1 MCIILLMIAM
11 LAKIFVVFLVVYLMI
26 MLLTFFL
33 MFACVSCIARLS
45 TSIIVAMKNASV
57 FKFFRTILRR
67 AIIVDVKIASSLSL
81 LSLSSRDARM
91 LASRCSKS
99 KKSYLINFVFVFSTR
114 VIVPFLFLISNERSL
129 LLTIRDE
136 LTFNRSTLSSFRICS
151 LIDFEVLEVDRRIW
165 LLLIMLWMMFSIES
179 RNSSTFL
186 LDSRSSWGFV
196 KASSIAKRLDAKFFV
211 NIRFDL
217 SLTKR

>member
-1 MCIILLMIAM
+1 MCIVLLMIAM

-67 AIIVDVKIASSLSL
+67 AMIVDVKIASSLSL

-91 LASRCSKS
+91 LASTCSKS

-136 LTFNRSTLSSFRICS
+136 LTFNRSTLSLLRICS
-151 LIDFEVLEVDRRIW
+151 LIDFEVLEVDRRI
-165 LLLIMLWMMFSIES
+165 
-179 RNSSTFL
+179 
-186 LDSRSSWGFV
+186 
-196 KASSIAKRLDAKFFV
+196 
-211 NIRFDL
+211 
-217 SLTKR
+217 